1 MKIKQSSCLSL
12 LLFSFP
18 SDHHRAR
25 AELCTRKSTLHVIC
39 FCRNSARLKSRL
51 RAGLL
56 LILRLHKRSHRA
68 YLASARSCR
77 QNGVEPIAF
86 DDKPELNQRQKW
98 FVMKDFQR
106 SAAVYLSRVAP
117 NDCVLLNK
125 TQEEQ
130 SNHQVERKCDVFQKT
145 KARKS
150 PHSHFKISINQLLFI
165 QR

>member
-1 MKIKQSSCLSL
+1 MLCL
-12 LLFSFP
+12 
-18 SDHHRAR
+18 
-25 AELCTRKSTLHVIC
+25 
-39 FCRNSARLKSRL
+39 CRNSARLKSRL

-56 LILRLHKRSHRA
+56 LILRLHKRSRRA

-86 DDKPELNQRQKW
+86 EDKPELNQRQKW

-130 SNHQVERKCDVFQKT
+130 SKHQVERKCDVFQKPRQGNPPPFT
-145 KARKS
+145 LQN
-150 PHSHFKISINQLLFI
+150 INQSASGSALHY
-165 QR
+165 QEKMYHQH